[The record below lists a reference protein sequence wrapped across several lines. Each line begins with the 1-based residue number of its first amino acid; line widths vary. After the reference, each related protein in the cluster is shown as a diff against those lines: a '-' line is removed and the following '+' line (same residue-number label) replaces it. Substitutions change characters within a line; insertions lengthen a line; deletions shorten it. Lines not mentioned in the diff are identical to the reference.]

1 MTAKSR
7 PPVLVLMGV
16 SGSGKST
23 VAALLAAGLGWP
35 FEEGDDLHPPA
46 NIEKMASGHPLTDTD
61 RWPWLAAVR
70 SWIHQR
76 IDAGEP
82 GVITCSALRRAY
94 RDTLRGDTVAGS
106 GLAADADVAGGARA
120 GAEVFVYLRGSRDV
134 IAQRLTARHGHFM
147 PTGLLDSQFAAL
159 EEPDPDENALTV
171 DVGPAPAAT
180 AQTIVDKLGLAD
192 GGSWR
197 PAVGR

>member
-1 MTAKSR
+1 MTARSR

-35 FEEGDDLHPPA
+35 FAEGDDLHPAA
-46 NIEKMASGHPLTDTD
+46 NIKKMAAGNPLTDAD

-70 SWIHQR
+70 SWIHER

-82 GVITCSALRRAY
+82 GVITCSALRRSY
-94 RDTLRGDTVAGS
+94 RDALRGDAVAGS
-106 GLAADADVAGGARA
+106 GLAADAEVIAGAGG
-120 GAEVFVYLRGSRDV
+120 GAEVFVYLRGSREA
-134 IAQRLTARHGHFM
+134 IGHRLAARHGHFM
-147 PTGLLDSQFAAL
+147 PAGLLDSQFSTL
-159 EEPDPDENALTV
+159 EEPGPDENALTV
-171 DVGPAPAAT
+171 DLGPAPAVI

-192 GGSWR
+192 AGSWR